1 MAVVQVSGVNK
12 DFPLILTGEALII
25 DTQTILQI
33 AGRTVPL
40 YNGTVMSQI
49 ASTEKWVPWL
59 QANLAGTTGIQYPWG
74 ILVSGD
80 VTAAAL
86 AAGDVTGVAILVG
99 GAGVQVDLSLMVFD
113 QGDSGG
119 GTLPTLAMI
128 PTVPTNLALTARSIL
143 NMKGIFPTTTLA
155 FDNTEN

>member
-1 MAVVQVSGVNK
+1 MIVQASAVNIN
-12 DFPLILTGEALII
+12 FPLILSGEALIM

-33 AGRTVPL
+33 AGRTVVL

-49 ASTEKWVPWL
+49 ASSEKWAPWL

-80 VTAAAL
+80 ITAAAL

-99 GAGVQVDLSLMVFD
+99 GAGVQVDASLLVFD
-113 QGDSGG
+113 RGDAGG
-119 GTLPTLAMI
+119 GTLPTLADI

-143 NMKGIFPTTTLA
+143 NMKGIFPTTTIAL
-155 FDNTEN
+155 DQHEN